1 MHIKEIIIDGFK
13 SYSVRTSIPL
23 LDPHFNAITGLN
35 GSGKSN
41 ILDAICFVLG
51 ISTLSHVRAS
61 NLNELIYKY
70 GQAGINKA
78 SVAIIFDNTDKRFS
92 PIGCEDYDEITV
104 TRSIFQS
111 KSKYYLNGYN
121 ATQDNI
127 KSLFQSVKLNINNPH
142 FLIMQGKV
150 TQVVNMKPLEILGL
164 LEEAAGTSMYEN
176 KKENAL
182 KTIKKKENKLEEINK
197 IISEEI
203 SPQLEKL
210 LKDKQNYLTWK
221 SRENEISRITKL
233 LTALDYHNISE
244 GIENRVSMI
253 DSLKKNK
260 DLNNKEI
267 IMKNATIDKLNQEM
281 SKIENLSRKEN
292 DQMLHDLENSHK
304 QTSSEMKNIKQ
315 QQDNLKNNNIN
326 CQKDINK
333 FENENSQ
340 IQISIDNMEKIKLD
354 KENSLQVIEKE
365 LELKNNLLKEY
376 ERNLENYKAGKVN
389 QDGELFN
396 MNKIINE
403 TKNNIL
409 KSSSEKNNLSNQIK
423 ILEDQ
428 RTIKKSKLSDYKKGI
443 EQMKKQSVNVDKQI
457 KQIKRELGIDDDI
470 ININLDNDEAI
481 NMNPRSIENL
491 KKEISF
497 KENDVFGLENKQ
509 NDILR
514 RYANRIETN
523 YRDPEPNFDRRKVK
537 GKVLR
542 LFSILDEKYAT
553 ALEQLAGARLYNV
566 VTDNERT
573 SALLFSRKCFDSF
586 VTTIPNSKINFR
598 EIPSDVK
605 RLVNEIAGNEARLAI
620 DLIKF
625 DKELY
630 PTMQY
635 VFGSTYVCN
644 STDIAKKLTFN
655 NKIRARC
662 VNLEGDIFDSQGT
675 VTGGAIIKNSE
686 NILVKVKELHYI
698 QDTIKE
704 YKQKIIDRKEEMEK
718 LIDNMGKNNSLKAKL
733 DTLLKE
739 KNELNEENIKKNLK
753 NFENDII
760 RSDEEIKRLEERII
774 SLAETENNYS
784 KELQK
789 LVQEL
794 DEFKKNGSSKEIYYK
809 KIKEV
814 KTNLTDLDKRIKNL
828 KKIIIELEFNIKQKE
843 EEIEQNLEAYIIH
856 KLIYIF
862 LKIEFQMKKNLL
874 RKINML

>member
-121 ATQDNI
+121 ATQESI

-182 KTIKKKENKLEEINK
+182 KTIKKKENKLEEISK

-203 SPQLEKL
+203 TPQLEKL

-221 SRENEISRITKL
+221 SRENEISRVSKL
-233 LTALDYHNISE
+233 LCALDYYNISE
-244 GIENRVSMI
+244 GISNKVSLVE
-253 DSLKKNK
+253 SLKKANEK
-260 DLNNKEI
+260 Y
-267 IMKNATIDKLNQEM
+267 NQEVNK
-281 SKIENLSRKEN
+281 SNLTIENLNKEMLSIENQSRKEN
-292 DQMLHDLENSHK
+292 DQMLHELENSHK
-304 QTSSEMKNIKQ
+304 QLSNEMKSFKQ
-315 QQDNLKNNNIN
+315 QEENLKKNNNN
-326 CQKDINK
+326 SLKEINK
-333 FENENSQ
+333 LENENSQ
-340 IQISIDNMEKIKLD
+340 IQIASENMEKAKLD
-354 KENSLQVIEKE
+354 KENSLAVLEKE

-376 ERNLENYKAGKVN
+376 ERNLENVKAGRVN
-389 QDGELFN
+389 QDGEIFN

-403 TKNNIL
+403 TKNNML
-409 KSSSEKNNLSNQIK
+409 KCDSEKNNLNNQIRF
-423 ILEDQ
+423 LEEQ
-428 RTIKKSKLSDYKKGI
+428 RGIKKAKLSDYKKSI
-443 EQMKKQSVNVDKQI
+443 EQMKKQAVNIDKQI
-457 KQIKRELGIDDDI
+457 TQIKRELGIDLDI
-470 ININLDNDEAI
+470 SQINLDDDDEA
-481 NMNPRSIENL
+481 NPQTIDILKREIAFNENEL
-491 KKEISF
+491 SK
-497 KENDVFGLENKQ
+497 LEERQ
-509 NDILR
+509 NDLLR
-514 RYANRIETN
+514 RYANRVEFN

-542 LFSILDEKYAT
+542 LFSITDEKYAT

-573 SALLFSRKCFDSF
+573 SSLLFSRKCFDSY
-586 VTTIPNSKINFR
+586 VTTIPNSKIYYK
-598 EIPSDVK
+598 EIPAEVR
-605 RLVNEIAGNEARLAI
+605 RLVQEIAGNEAKLAI
-620 DLIKF
+620 ELIKF
-625 DKELY
+625 DKELM
-630 PTMQY
+630 PAMQY
-635 VFGSTYVCN
+635 VFGSTYVCC
-644 STDIAKKLTFN
+644 STEIAKKLTFN
-655 NKIRARC
+655 NRIRARC
-662 VNLEGDIFDSQGT
+662 VNLEGDIFDAQGT
-675 VTGGAIIKNSE
+675 VTGGATIKNSE
-686 NILVKVKELHYI
+686 NILVKVKEISYI
-698 QDTIKE
+698 QETIKE
-704 YKQKIIDRKEEMEK
+704 YRAKTNQKKEEQEK
-718 LIDNMGKNNSLKAKL
+718 YIENMGKNNSLKVKL
-733 DTLLKE
+733 ENLLRE
-739 KNELNEENIKKNLK
+739 KNELKEENISRNLK
-753 NFENDII
+753 NFENDIL
-760 RSDEEIKRLEERII
+760 RSNEEIKRIEERII

-789 LVQEL
+789 LIQEL
-794 DEFKKNGSSKEIYYK
+794 EEFKKNGSSKEVYNK

-814 KTNLTDLDKRIKNL
+814 KTNLTDIDKNIKNM
-828 KKIIIELEFNIKQKE
+828 KKIIMELEFYIKQKG
-843 EEIEQNLEAYIIH
+843 EEIEQNTE
-856 KLIYIF
+856 K
-862 LKIEFQMKKNLL
+862 
-874 RKINML
+874 

>member
-23 LDPHFNAITGLN
+23 LDHHFNSITGLN

-61 NLNELIYKY
+61 NLNELIFKY

-121 ATQDNI
+121 ATQESI

-182 KTIKKKENKLEEINK
+182 KTIKKKEHKLEEINK
-197 IISEEI
+197 IISEDI
-203 SPQLEKL
+203 TPQLEKL

-221 SRENEISRITKL
+221 SRENEISRISKL
-233 LTALDYHNISE
+233 LTALDYYKISE
-244 GIENRVSMI
+244 GISNKYALF
-253 DSLKKNK
+253 DSLKKS
-260 DLNNKEI
+260 KET
-267 IMKNATIDKLNQEM
+267 NTQEVN
-281 SKIENLSRKEN
+281 SINSTIENLNKEMSNIENLARKEN

-304 QTSSEMKNIKQ
+304 LISNEMKNFKLQ
-315 QQDNLKNNNIN
+315 EDNLKKNNNNSI
-326 CQKDINK
+326 KEIYK
-333 FENENSQ
+333 LENENSQ
-340 IQISIDNMEKIKLD
+340 IQFSMENMGKAKLD
-354 KENSLQVIEKE
+354 KENSLAILEKE

-376 ERNLENYKAGKVN
+376 ERNLENVKAGKVN
-389 QDGELFN
+389 QDGEIFN

-403 TKNNIL
+403 TKNNLL
-409 KSSSEKNNLSNQIK
+409 KCGSEKNNLKNQIK
-423 ILEDQ
+423 FLQDQ
-428 RTIKKSKLSDYKKGI
+428 RANKKSKLFDYQKSI
-443 EQMKKQSVNVDKQI
+443 EQMKKQAVNIDKQI
-457 KQIKRELGIDDDI
+457 IQIKRELGIDSD
-470 ININLDNDEAI
+470 NSQINLDENEPNSI
-481 NMNPRSIENL
+481 NPQSIEIL
-491 KKEISF
+491 KKEISH
-497 KENDVFGLENKQ
+497 NDGELLKLEDRQ

-514 RYANRIETN
+514 RYANRVETN

-542 LFSILDEKYAT
+542 LFSITDEKYAT

-573 SALLFSRKCFDSF
+573 SSLLFSRKCFDSF

-598 EIPSDVK
+598 EFTTEVK
-605 RLVNEIAGNEARLAI
+605 RFVIEIAGNEAKLAI
-620 DLIKF
+620 DLINF
-625 DKELY
+625 ERELL

-635 VFGSTYVCN
+635 VFGSTYVCT
-644 STDIAKKLTFN
+644 STEVAKKLTFN
-655 NKIRARC
+655 SKIKARC
-662 VNLEGDIFDSQGT
+662 VNLEGDIFDAQGT
-675 VTGGAIIKNSE
+675 VTGGAIIRNSE
-686 NILVKVKELHYI
+686 NILVKVKELNYI
-698 QDTIKE
+698 QENIKE
-704 YKQKIIDRKEEMEK
+704 CKEKLNKKKEELEK
-718 LIDNMGKNNSLKAKL
+718 YIENMGKNNSLKAKL
-733 DTLLKE
+733 ENLSIE
-739 KNELNEENIKKNLK
+739 MNELNDENISRNSK
-753 NFENDII
+753 NFENEII
-760 RSDEEIKRLEERII
+760 RSDNEIKRIEERIK

-784 KELQK
+784 TEIQK
-789 LVQEL
+789 LTQEL
-794 DEFKKNGSSKEIYYK
+794 EDFKKSGSSKEIYNK

-814 KTNLTDLDKRIKNL
+814 KMNLLNIDKNIKNL
-828 KKIIIELEFNIKQKE
+828 KKIILELEFNIKQRKE
-843 EEIEQNLEAYIIH
+843 EVDQNMES
-856 KLIYIF
+856 
-862 LKIEFQMKKNLL
+862 
-874 RKINML
+874 